1 MPVSSNVSHHQMH
14 ESKLSQSFLV
24 AQITGDGNFLALR
37 RRLEAS
43 STIALR
49 ARALRREA
57 SQSVAAQERGE
68 ERDGE
73 GHGVLEPR
81 TKTLSSAQHQAWRP
95 LETAKSARVMSI
107 VSFEASKTKHNAV
120 LVPTRASERS
130 PSPIRVHCTSNRK
143 SLKLAGR
150 APEMLARLHQALA
163 NQSLNRTFC
172 CGRPLA
178 IISFL
183 AKRQPP
189 QNAG

>member
-1 MPVSSNVSHHQMH
+1 MH
-14 ESKLSQSFLV
+14 ELQLSQSFLV
-24 AQITGDGNFLALR
+24 AQITGACNSRALR
-37 RRLEAS
+37 QCLEAS

-49 ARALRREA
+49 ARALRREV

-68 ERDGE
+68 EHSGR

-81 TKTLSSAQHQAWRP
+81 TNTLSSAQHQAWRP

-120 LVPTRASERS
+120 LVPKRVSGRS
-130 PSPIRVHCTSNRK
+130 PSPIRVRCTSNRK
-143 SLKLAGR
+143 LLKLAGR
-150 APEMLARLHQALA
+150 APERLARFHQALA

-183 AKRQPP
+183 AKAQPP
-189 QNAG
+189 QHAG

>member
-1 MPVSSNVSHHQMH
+1 M
-14 ESKLSQSFLV
+14 
-24 AQITGDGNFLALR
+24 AQITGACNSRTLR
-37 RRLEAS
+37 QCLEAS

-68 ERDGE
+68 EHSGR
-73 GHGVLEPR
+73 GHCVLTPR
-81 TKTLSSAQHQAWRP
+81 TNALSSAQHQAWRP

-107 VSFEASKTKHNAV
+107 VSFQASKTKHNAV

-150 APEMLARLHQALA
+150 APDRLAPFHQALA
-163 NQSLNRTFC
+163 NQSLTRTFC
-172 CGRPLA
+172 CGRPMA